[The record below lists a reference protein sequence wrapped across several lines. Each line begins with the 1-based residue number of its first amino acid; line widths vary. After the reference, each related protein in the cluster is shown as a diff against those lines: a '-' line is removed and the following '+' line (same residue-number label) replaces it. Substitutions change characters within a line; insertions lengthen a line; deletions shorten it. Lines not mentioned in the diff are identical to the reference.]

1 MTAVTAPAHGTPS
14 TQIDDA
20 TARANILRL
29 SAAQA
34 LAGANATVIMTT
46 GAVVGSILAPSLAW
60 ATVPVSTM
68 VVGTAIGTLP
78 AGYIARKHGRKT
90 VFMLGTGIGF
100 FTGMLAAF
108 AIVIGSFF
116 LFCTATLIAGFYQSV
131 AHSFRFAATDG
142 ASPAL
147 RPKAISW
154 VMAGG
159 IFSGVLGPQLVTIT
173 MNWWAPYIY
182 AASFVAQGC
191 VALVCMWVLSG
202 TNLPPPEEENLS
214 AGRPLMEIARQKSF
228 IVAALCGMISYSL
241 MNLVMTSA
249 PLAMKMCGL
258 PQSAANNGITWHV
271 IAMFAPSFFTG
282 HLIAKFGAG
291 RVVALGL
298 GILCLAAVAGL
309 MGITV
314 WHFWIGLI
322 LLGIGWNFGFVG
334 ASAMVVDTHRPEER
348 NKVQAFN
355 DFLVFGMMAI
365 TSFSSGQILAFS
377 GWDMVNWVAF
387 PMIGAAL
394 LALVAGGQLVRRRE
408 VV

>member
-1 MTAVTAPAHGTPS
+1 MTAATAHPYEHS
-14 TQIDDA
+14 HLDDA
-20 TARANILRL
+20 TAMANIKRL

-78 AGYIARKHGRKT
+78 AGYIARRHGRKA
-90 VFMLGTGIGF
+90 VFFLGTSIGF
-100 FTGMLAAF
+100 LTCMLAAF
-108 AIVIGSFF
+108 AIVIGSFA
-116 LFCTATLIAGFYQSV
+116 LFCTATLIGGFYQSV

-142 ASPAL
+142 VRPAL

-159 IFSGVLGPQLVTIT
+159 IFSGIIGPQLVTVT
-173 MNWWAPYIY
+173 MNWSAPHLY
-182 AASFVAQGC
+182 AASFVAQGF
-191 VALVCMWVLSG
+191 VALICMWVLAG
-202 TNLPPPEEENLS
+202 TNLPPPEEENMS
-214 AGRPLMEIARQKSF
+214 AGRPLMEIAKQKSF
-228 IVAALCGMISYSL
+228 VVAALCGMISYSL

-249 PLAMKMCGL
+249 PLAMKLCGL

-271 IAMFAPSFFTG
+271 IAMFAPAFFTG
-282 HLIAKFGAG
+282 NLVVRFGAG
-291 RVVALGL
+291 KVVAVGL
-298 GILCLAAVAGL
+298 GILTLAAITGQ

-314 WHFWIGLI
+314 WHFWIGLV

-334 ASAMVVDTHRPEER
+334 ASAMVVETHRPEER

-365 TSFSSGQILAFS
+365 TSFASGQILAFS
-377 GWDMVNWVAF
+377 GWDLVNWVAF

-394 LALVAGGQLVRRRE
+394 LALILGGQLGRKQMSAQG
-408 VV
+408 

>member
-1 MTAVTAPAHGTPS
+1 MTSIANPAAIE
-14 TQIDDA
+14 IDEA
-20 TARANILRL
+20 TARSNIWRL

-78 AGYIARKHGRKT
+78 AGYIARVHGRRT
-90 VFMLGTGIGF
+90 VFMLGTGTGF
-100 FTGMLAAF
+100 VTGMMAAF
-108 AIVIGSFF
+108 AIVIGSFA
-116 LFCTATLIAGFYQSV
+116 LFCFATLIAGFYQAV

-159 IFSGVLGPQLVTIT
+159 IFSGVLGPQLVNLT
-173 MNWWAPYIY
+173 MNMWLPYLY
-182 AASFVAQGC
+182 AASFVGQ
-191 VALVCMWVLSG
+191 ALIALACMAVLSG
-202 TNLPPPEEENLS
+202 TNLPKPPAEDLA
-214 AGRPLMEIARQKSF
+214 AGRPLMEIARQKKF

-241 MNLVMTSA
+241 MNLIMTSA

-258 PQSAANNGITWHV
+258 PQTAANNGIMWHV

-282 HLIAKFGAG
+282 SLIGRFGAG
-291 RVVALGL
+291 RVVAAGLGL
-298 GILCLAAVAGL
+298 LALAAVTGL
-309 MGITV
+309 MGISV
-314 WHFWIGLI
+314 GHFWTGLI
-322 LLGIGWNFGFVG
+322 LLGLGWNLGFIG
-334 ASAMVVDTHRPEER
+334 ASAMVVESHRVEER

-365 TSFSSGQILAFS
+365 TSFSSGQILAYS
-377 GWDMVNWVAF
+377 GWNLVNWVAF
-387 PMIGAAL
+387 PLIAVAFAAL
-394 LALVAGGQLVRRRE
+394 LFGGKLRRQQLPGE
-408 VV
+408 